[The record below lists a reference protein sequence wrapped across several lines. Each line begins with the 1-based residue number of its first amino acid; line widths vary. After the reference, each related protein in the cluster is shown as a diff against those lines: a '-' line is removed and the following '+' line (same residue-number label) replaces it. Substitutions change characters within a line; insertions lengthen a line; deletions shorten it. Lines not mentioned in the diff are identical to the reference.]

1 MVDEALAKE
10 GYCNLLYEGG
20 SMRTNI
26 EKGSRVIFWSIGLAI
41 FIIANASSIPV
52 FAQEGKFPTK
62 PIEIIV
68 PNQPG
73 GIIDLAARIIQE
85 PLSADLKVPII
96 IKNQAGAGG
105 MTGARAS
112 LTAKPDGYTILI
124 VAGPALISNSQL
136 MQDVPFDLKKDFLP
150 LGYLADAPI
159 DFVVKKTSPFKSW
172 ADLVQYA
179 KSNPGKLQAGFGSIG
194 AESHLMLLAALNES
208 KIDVKPICFVGSGPN
223 HMALLGGHTDLKVA
237 TVSTDLQYIK
247 SGDVRPI
254 LLTRPTP
261 LLPGVPSGP
270 DLGLKSVSVSLWIGF
285 LANSKIPKPVYDRLV
300 SAVEVASKTPDV
312 VKKLSDLGCDVTY
325 KNPRDT
331 SKLIDEQWVIYDR
344 IIKQHNIKLN

>member
-1 MVDEALAKE
+1 
-10 GYCNLLYEGG
+10 
-20 SMRTNI
+20 MRTRMGMAS
-26 EKGSRVIFWSIGLAI
+26 KVIFWTVGLAI
-41 FIIANASSIPV
+41 VIIINAGSVPV

-62 PIEIIV
+62 PIEMVV
-68 PNQPG
+68 PNAPG
-73 GIIDLAARIIQE
+73 GIIDLAARILGE
-85 PLSADLKVPII
+85 PLSAELKVPVI

-105 MTGARAS
+105 MTGARAA

-124 VAGPALISNSQL
+124 VAGPAVISNSQL
-136 MQDVPFDLKKDFLP
+136 MQDVPFDFKKDFLP

-159 DFVVKKTSPFKSW
+159 DFVVKSTSPFKSW
-172 ADLVQYA
+172 AELVQYA

-208 KIDVKPICFVGSGPN
+208 KIDIKPICFVGSGPN

-237 TVSTDLQYIK
+237 TVATDLQYIK

-254 LLTRPTP
+254 LLTRATP

-270 DLGLKSVSVSLWIGF
+270 DIGLNSVSVSLWIGLF
-285 LANSKIPKPVYDRLV
+285 ANSKIPRPVYDRLV
-300 SAVEVASKTPDV
+300 SAVEAASKAPEV
-312 VKKLSDLGCDVTY
+312 VKKLRDLGCDVVY
-325 KNPRDT
+325 KNPRET
-331 SKLIDEQWVIYDR
+331 AKLIDDQWLVYDR